1 MIKASVRGPFCLWGQ
16 VMDTTLEQKQSTVKQ
31 IGLWAGPSLFLF
43 MLLTSGGQEAMSRQ
57 AWLVAGV
64 GLWMAAWWSTEAIPV
79 AATAFIP
86 LVSFPLLQV
95 MPVKAVAQ
103 SYAHPTIFLFMGA
116 FVLALAVEKWSLH
129 RRIALSILS
138 KTGTDGRKLILG
150 FMLASALLSMWMTN
164 TSTAMMLLPIAASV
178 AAMVAEKSAGVSDAA
193 KRRFQVALLLALA
206 YATTIG
212 GMSTIIGTPPN
223 VLLAGFVEETYG
235 KQIAFFDWMLIG
247 LPLAL
252 VLIPLGWLVLTRL
265 AFSVD
270 IPASPEAA
278 GVIDDMRREMGG
290 MSTPEQRV
298 GLLFLAVVLL
308 WMARKWLNNV
318 TGLEGLSDAGI
329 VMAAALLLFVIP
341 SERGSVSRL
350 MEWDDVS
357 RLPWGVL
364 ILFGGGLAL
373 AAQVS
378 GSGLAV
384 WLGESL
390 LPVANLGTLVLIVA
404 AAGLVVFLT
413 ELTSNLATTATF
425 LPVIAAI
432 AAQSGIEPLVLCVP
446 VTLAASCAFML
457 PVATPPNAIVF
468 SSGVLTIPEMVRA
481 GFFMNLVALVVLTLL
496 ATLAVPLV
504 F

>member
-1 MIKASVRGPFCLWGQ
+1 MADRENSAIKR
-16 VMDTTLEQKQSTVKQ
+16 
-31 IGLWAGPSLFLF
+31 IGLWAGPLVFVL
-43 MLLTSGGQEAMSRQ
+43 MLLTSSSQGAMSRE

-64 GLWMAAWWSTEAIPV
+64 GIWMATWWSTEAIPV

-95 MPVKAVAQ
+95 MPVKVVAQ
-103 SYAHPTIFLFMGA
+103 SYSHPTIFLFMGA

-129 RRIALSILS
+129 RRIALTVLS

-150 FMLASALLSMWMTN
+150 FMLAAALLSMWMTN

-178 AAMVAEKSAGVSDAA
+178 AAMVAEKSVGVSSDD

-235 KQIAFFDWMLIG
+235 RQIAFFDWMLIG
-247 LPLAL
+247 LSLAL
-252 VLIPLGWLVLTRL
+252 VLLPLGWLVLTRV
-265 AFSVD
+265 AFRVD
-270 IPASPEAA
+270 LPASPEAA
-278 GVIDDMRREMGG
+278 EVIRDMRLEMGV
-290 MSTPEQRV
+290 MSASERRV
-298 GLLFLAVVLL
+298 GFIFLTVVAL
-308 WMARKWLNNV
+308 WMSRKWLNTV
-318 TGLEGLSDAGI
+318 SGLEGLSDAGV

-341 SERGSVSRL
+341 SEKGSASRL
-350 MEWDDVS
+350 MDWEDVA

-404 AAGLVVFLT
+404 ATGLVVFLT

-496 ATLAVPLV
+496 ATVAIPLV

>member
-1 MIKASVRGPFCLWGQ
+1 MTADREHSLIKQ
-16 VMDTTLEQKQSTVKQ
+16 V
-31 IGLWAGPSLFLF
+31 GLWLGPLAFLL
-43 MLLTSGGQEAMSRQ
+43 MLLTSSAQEAMPRE
-57 AWLVAGV
+57 AWVVAGV
-64 GLWMAAWWSTEAIPV
+64 GIWMATWWSTEAIPV

-129 RRIALSILS
+129 RRIALSVLS
-138 KTGTDGRKLILG
+138 KTGTDGRRLILG
-150 FMLASALLSMWMTN
+150 FMVAAALLSMWMTN

-178 AAMVAEKSAGVSDAA
+178 ASMVAERSLGASGEE
-193 KRRFQVALLLALA
+193 KRDFQVALLLALA

-235 KQIAFFDWMLIG
+235 REIAFFDWMLIG

-252 VLIPLGWLVLTRL
+252 ALLPLGWLVLTRI
-265 AFSVD
+265 AFRVD
-270 IPASPEAA
+270 IPASPDAA
-278 GVIDDMRREMGG
+278 EVIRDMRAEMGLI
-290 MSTPEQRV
+290 SAPERRV
-298 GLLFLAVVLL
+298 GLLFLVVVAL
-308 WMARKWLNNV
+308 WMSRKWLNTV
-318 TGLEGLSDAGI
+318 SGLEGLSDAGI
-329 VMAAALLLFVIP
+329 VMAAGLLLFVIP
-341 SERGSVSRL
+341 SEKGSASRL
-350 MEWDDVS
+350 MDWEDVA

-468 SSGVLTIPEMVRA
+468 SSGVLSIPEMVRA
-481 GFFMNLVALVVLTLL
+481 GFLMNLVALVALTLL

>member
-1 MIKASVRGPFCLWGQ
+1 MQ
-16 VMDTTLEQKQSTVKQ
+16 VAQTSNLSLAKTL
-31 IGLWAGPSLFLF
+31 GLWLGPILF
-43 MLLTSGGQEAMSRQ
+43 MAMLLMGQSQQAMPVD
-57 AWLVAGV
+57 AWLVAAV
-64 GLWMAAWWSTEAIPV
+64 GLWMAVWWSTEAVPV

-86 LVSFPLLQV
+86 LILFPVLQV
-95 MPVKAVAQ
+95 TPVKTVAQ
-103 SYAHPTIFLFMGA
+103 SYAHPTIFLFLGA
-116 FVLALAVEKWSLH
+116 FILALAVEKWSLH
-129 RRIALSILS
+129 RRIALTVLS
-138 KTGTDGRKLILG
+138 RTGTDGRKLILG
-150 FMLASALLSMWMTN
+150 FMIAASLLSMWMTN

-178 AAMVAEKSAGVSDAA
+178 AAMVAEKASGTSAES
-193 KRRFQVALLLALA
+193 KRTFQVALLLSLA

-212 GMSTIIGTPPN
+212 GMATIIGTPPN
-223 VLLAGFVEETYG
+223 VLLAGFIEETYG
-235 KQIAFFDWMLIG
+235 LQIAFLDWMLIG

-252 VLIPLGWLVLTRL
+252 VLLPLGWVVLTRI
-265 AFSVD
+265 AFTVD
-270 IPASPEAA
+270 IAESKEA
-278 GVIDDMRREMGG
+278 GDVIADMRRQLGVMHASER
-290 MSTPEQRV
+290 RV
-298 GLLFLAVVLL
+298 GILFLVVVFC
-308 WMARKWLNNV
+308 WMTRSWLNDFSSF
-318 TGLEGLSDAGI
+318 EGVSDAGI

-341 SERGSVSRL
+341 AGDGSGQRL
-350 MEWDDVS
+350 MVWEDVS

-390 LPVANLGTLVLIVA
+390 LPVASLGTLVLIVA

-413 ELTSNLATTATF
+413 ELTSNLATAATF

-481 GFFMNLVALVVLTLL
+481 GFLMNLIALIALTIL
-496 ATLAVPLV
+496 ATVAVPLV

>member
-1 MIKASVRGPFCLWGQ
+1 M
-16 VMDTTLEQKQSTVKQ
+16 TTDQESSAIKQ
-31 IGLWAGPSLFLF
+31 IGLWIGPLAFLL
-43 MLLTSGGQEAMSRQ
+43 MLLTSDSQEAMSRD

-64 GLWMAAWWSTEAIPV
+64 GIWMATWWSTEAIPV

-86 LVSFPLLQV
+86 LVSFPVLQV

-129 RRIALSILS
+129 RRIALTVLS

-150 FMLASALLSMWMTN
+150 FMLAAALLSMWMTN
-164 TSTAMMLLPIAASV
+164 TSTAMMLLPIAVSV
-178 AAMVAEKSAGVSDAA
+178 AAMVAEKSVGVSDAD
-193 KRRFQVALLLALA
+193 KRRFQVSLLLGLA

-235 KQIAFFDWMLIG
+235 RQIAFFDWMLIG

-252 VLIPLGWLVLTRL
+252 VLLPLGWFVLTRI
-265 AFSVD
+265 AFRVD
-270 IPASPEAA
+270 VPASPEAA
-278 GVIDDMRREMGG
+278 EVIRDMRIQMGV
-290 MSTPEQRV
+290 MSAPERRV
-298 GLLFLAVVLL
+298 GLLFLMVVTL
-308 WMARKWLNNV
+308 WMSRKWLN
-318 TGLEGLSDAGI
+318 TLSGLEGLSDAGI

-341 SERGSVSRL
+341 SEKGSASRL
-350 MEWDDVS
+350 MDWDDVA

-390 LPVANLGTLVLIVA
+390 LPVANLGTFVLVVA

>member
-1 MIKASVRGPFCLWGQ
+1 M
-16 VMDTTLEQKQSTVKQ
+16 TTDQESSAIKQ
-31 IGLWAGPSLFLF
+31 IGLWIGPLAFLL
-43 MLLTSGGQEAMSRQ
+43 MLLTSDSQEAMSRE

-64 GLWMAAWWSTEAIPV
+64 GIWMATWWSTEAIPV

-86 LVSFPLLQV
+86 LVSFPVLQV

-129 RRIALSILS
+129 RRIALTVLS

-150 FMLASALLSMWMTN
+150 FMLAAALLSMWMTN
-164 TSTAMMLLPIAASV
+164 TSTAMMLLPIAVSV
-178 AAMVAEKSAGVSDAA
+178 AAMVAEKSVGGSDAD
-193 KRRFQVALLLALA
+193 KRRFQVSLLLALA

-235 KQIAFFDWMLIG
+235 RQIAFFDWMLIG

-252 VLIPLGWLVLTRL
+252 VLLPLGWFVLTRI
-265 AFSVD
+265 AFRVD
-270 IPASPEAA
+270 VPASPEAA
-278 GVIDDMRREMGG
+278 EVIRNMRIEMGV
-290 MSTPEQRV
+290 MPAPERRV
-298 GLLFLAVVLL
+298 GLLFLMVVTL
-308 WMARKWLNNV
+308 WMSRKWLN
-318 TGLEGLSDAGI
+318 TMSGLEGLSDAGI
-329 VMAAALLLFVIP
+329 VMAVALLLFVIP
-341 SERGSVSRL
+341 SEKGSASRL
-350 MEWDDVS
+350 MDWEDVA

-390 LPVANLGTLVLIVA
+390 LPVANLGTLVLVVA

-496 ATLAVPLV
+496 ATLAVPV
-504 F
+504 MF

>member
-1 MIKASVRGPFCLWGQ
+1 M
-16 VMDTTLEQKQSTVKQ
+16 TLDREHLVIKQ
-31 IGLWAGPSLFLF
+31 IGLWAGPIIFLV
-43 MLLTSGGQEAMSRQ
+43 MLLTSSSQDTMPRE

-64 GLWMAAWWSTEAIPV
+64 GIWMATWWSTEAIPV

-95 MPVKAVAQ
+95 MPVKAVVQ

-129 RRIALSILS
+129 RRIALTVLS

-150 FMLASALLSMWMTN
+150 FMLAAALLSMWMTN

-178 AAMVAEKSAGVSDAA
+178 AAMVAEKSVGVSSPD

-235 KQIAFFDWMLIG
+235 RQIAFFDWMLIG

-252 VLIPLGWLVLTRL
+252 VLLPLGWLVLTRV
-265 AFSVD
+265 AFRVD
-270 IPASPEAA
+270 IPASREAA
-278 GVIDDMRREMGG
+278 EVIRDMRIEMGA
-290 MSTPEQRV
+290 MSAPERRV
-298 GLLFLAVVLL
+298 GLLFLTVVAL
-308 WMARKWLNNV
+308 WMSRKWLNTV
-318 TGLEGLSDAGI
+318 SGLEGLSDAGI

-341 SERGSVSRL
+341 SEKGSASRL
-350 MEWDDVS
+350 MDWEDVA

>member
-1 MIKASVRGPFCLWGQ
+1 
-16 VMDTTLEQKQSTVKQ
+16 
-31 IGLWAGPSLFLF
+31 
-43 MLLTSGGQEAMSRQ
+43 
-57 AWLVAGV
+57 
-64 GLWMAAWWSTEAIPV
+64 
-79 AATAFIP
+79 
-86 LVSFPLLQV
+86 
-95 MPVKAVAQ
+95 
-103 SYAHPTIFLFMGA
+103 
-116 FVLALAVEKWSLH
+116 
-129 RRIALSILS
+129 
-138 KTGTDGRKLILG
+138 
-150 FMLASALLSMWMTN
+150 
-164 TSTAMMLLPIAASV
+164 
-178 AAMVAEKSAGVSDAA
+178 
-193 KRRFQVALLLALA
+193 VALLLSLA

-212 GMSTIIGTPPN
+212 GMATIIGTPPN
-223 VLLAGFVEETYG
+223 VLLAGFIEETYG
-235 KQIAFFDWMLIG
+235 LQIAFMDWMLIG

-252 VLIPLGWLVLTRL
+252 ILLPLGWVVLTRI
-265 AFSVD
+265 AFTVD
-270 IPASPEAA
+270 IAESKEA
-278 GVIDDMRREMGG
+278 GDVITDMRRQLDVMHASER
-290 MSTPEQRV
+290 RV
-298 GLLFLAVVLL
+298 GLLFLAVVFL
-308 WMARKWLNNV
+308 WMTRSWLNDFS
-318 TGLEGLSDAGI
+318 GLEGVSDAGI

-341 SERGSVSRL
+341 AGDGSGQRL
-350 MEWDDVS
+350 MVWEDVS

-390 LPVANLGTLVLIVA
+390 LPVASLGVLVLIVA

-413 ELTSNLATTATF
+413 ELTSNLATAATF

-481 GFFMNLVALVVLTLL
+481 GFLMNLIALVALTILGTV
-496 ATLAVPLV
+496 AVPLV

>member
-1 MIKASVRGPFCLWGQ
+1 MVTDQQQERSI
-16 VMDTTLEQKQSTVKQ
+16 VKQ
-31 IGLWAGPSLFLF
+31 IGLWLGPAFFLLMFLTAGS
-43 MLLTSGGQEAMSRQ
+43 QETMPRD

-64 GLWMAAWWSTEAIPV
+64 GLWMATWWSTEAIPV

-86 LVSFPLLQV
+86 LVAFPLLQV
-95 MPVKAVAQ
+95 MPVRAVAQ

-129 RRIALSILS
+129 RRIALAVLS
-138 KTGTDGRKLILG
+138 RTGTDGRKLILG
-150 FMLASALLSMWMTN
+150 FMVASALLSMWMTN

-178 AAMVAEKSAGVSDAA
+178 AAMVAEKAVGVSGEE

-223 VLLAGFVEETYG
+223 VMLAGFIEETYG
-235 KQIAFFDWMLIG
+235 LQIAFFDWMLIG

-252 VLIPLGWLVLTRL
+252 VLLPLGWVVLTRIV
-265 AFSVD
+265 FRVD
-270 IPASPEAA
+270 VPASPEAA
-278 GVIDDMRREMGG
+278 NVISGMRREMGV
-290 MSTPEQRV
+290 MTSPERRV
-298 GLLFLAVVLL
+298 GLLFLSVVLL
-308 WMARKWLNNV
+308 WMSRKWLNNV
-318 TGLEGLSDAGI
+318 SGLEGLSDAGI

-341 SERGSVSRL
+341 SKKGSASRL
-350 MEWDDVS
+350 MEWEDVA

-432 AAQSGIEPLVLCVP
+432 AAQSGIEPLILCVP

-481 GFFMNLVALVVLTLL
+481 GFVMNLVALVVLTLL

>member
-1 MIKASVRGPFCLWGQ
+1 MTTDRENPVIKR
-16 VMDTTLEQKQSTVKQ
+16 T
-31 IGLWAGPSLFLF
+31 GLWAGPLVCFL
-43 MLLTSGGQEAMSRQ
+43 MLLTSSYQETMPRE

-64 GLWMAAWWSTEAIPV
+64 GIWMATWWSTEAIPV

-129 RRIALSILS
+129 RRIALTVLS

-150 FMLASALLSMWMTN
+150 FMVAAALLSMWMTN

-178 AAMVAEKSAGVSDAA
+178 AAMVAEKSVGVSSAD

-235 KQIAFFDWMLIG
+235 RQIAFFDWMLIG

-252 VLIPLGWLVLTRL
+252 VLLPLGWLVLTRV
-265 AFSVD
+265 AFHVD
-270 IPASPEAA
+270 IPASREAA
-278 GVIDDMRREMGG
+278 EVIRDMRLEMGA
-290 MSTPEQRV
+290 MSAPERRV
-298 GLLFLAVVLL
+298 GLLFLTVVAL
-308 WMARKWLNNV
+308 WMSRKWLNTV
-318 TGLEGLSDAGI
+318 SGLEGLSDAGI

-341 SERGSVSRL
+341 SEKGSASRL
-350 MEWDDVS
+350 MDWEDVA

>member
-1 MIKASVRGPFCLWGQ
+1 MTTDREHSVIKQ
-16 VMDTTLEQKQSTVKQ
+16 V
-31 IGLWAGPSLFLF
+31 GLWAGPLAFFL
-43 MLLTSGGQEAMSRQ
+43 MLLTSSLQETMSRE

-64 GLWMAAWWSTEAIPV
+64 GFWMATWWSTEAIPV
-79 AATAFIP
+79 SATAFIP

-129 RRIALSILS
+129 RRIALSVLS
-138 KTGTDGRKLILG
+138 KSGTDGRKLILG
-150 FMLASALLSMWMTN
+150 FMVAAALLSMWMTN

-178 AAMVAEKSAGVSDAA
+178 AAMVAEKAVGVSVEE

-223 VLLAGFVEETYG
+223 VMLAGFIDETYG
-235 KQIAFFDWMLIG
+235 LQIAFFDWMLIG

-252 VLIPLGWLVLTRL
+252 VLLPLGWVVLTRV
-265 AFSVD
+265 AFRVD
-270 IPASPEAA
+270 VPARPEAA
-278 GVIDDMRREMGG
+278 PVISGMRREMGA
-290 MSTPEQRV
+290 MTSPERRV
-298 GLLFLAVVLL
+298 GLLFISVVLL
-308 WMARKWLNNV
+308 WMSRKWLNDV
-318 TGLEGLSDAGI
+318 SGFEGLSDAGI

-341 SERGSVSRL
+341 SKKGYATRL
-350 MEWDDVS
+350 MEWEDVA

-373 AAQVS
+373 ATQVS
-378 GSGLAV
+378 SSGLEV

-390 LPVANLGTLVLIVA
+390 LPVANLGTLTLIVA

-432 AAQSGIEPLVLCVP
+432 AAQSGIEPLILCVP

-481 GFFMNLVALVVLTLL
+481 GFVMNLVALVVLTLL
-496 ATLAVPLV
+496 AALAVPLV

>member
-1 MIKASVRGPFCLWGQ
+1 M
-16 VMDTTLEQKQSTVKQ
+16 TTDQESSAIKQ
-31 IGLWAGPSLFLF
+31 IGLWIGPLAFLL
-43 MLLTSGGQEAMSRQ
+43 MLLTSDSQEAMSRE

-64 GLWMAAWWSTEAIPV
+64 GIWMATWWSTEAIPV

-86 LVSFPLLQV
+86 LVSFPILQV

-129 RRIALSILS
+129 RRIALTVLS

-150 FMLASALLSMWMTN
+150 FMLAAALLSMWMTN
-164 TSTAMMLLPIAASV
+164 TSTAMMLLPIAVSV
-178 AAMVAEKSAGVSDAA
+178 AAMVAEKSVGVSDAD
-193 KRRFQVALLLALA
+193 KRRFQVSLLLALA

-235 KQIAFFDWMLIG
+235 RQIAFFDWMLIG

-252 VLIPLGWLVLTRL
+252 VLLPLGWFVLTRI
-265 AFSVD
+265 AFRVD
-270 IPASPEAA
+270 VPASPEAA
-278 GVIDDMRREMGG
+278 EVIRNMRIEMGV
-290 MSTPEQRV
+290 MSAPERRV
-298 GLLFLAVVLL
+298 GLLFLMVVTL
-308 WMARKWLNNV
+308 WMSRKWLN
-318 TGLEGLSDAGI
+318 TMSGLEGLSDAGI
-329 VMAAALLLFVIP
+329 VMAVALLLFVIP
-341 SERGSVSRL
+341 SEKGSASRL
-350 MEWDDVS
+350 MDWEDVA

-390 LPVANLGTLVLIVA
+390 LPVANLGTLVLVVA

-496 ATLAVPLV
+496 ATLAVPV
-504 F
+504 MF

>member
-1 MIKASVRGPFCLWGQ
+1 MTIDREHLVI
-16 VMDTTLEQKQSTVKQ
+16 KQ
-31 IGLWAGPSLFLF
+31 IGLWAGPIIFLV
-43 MLLTSGGQEAMSRQ
+43 MLLTSSSQDTMSRE

-64 GLWMAAWWSTEAIPV
+64 GIWMATWWSTEAIPV

-95 MPVKAVAQ
+95 MPVKVVAQ

-129 RRIALSILS
+129 RRIALNVLS

-150 FMLASALLSMWMTN
+150 FMLAAALLSMWMTN

-178 AAMVAEKSAGVSDAA
+178 AAMVAEKSVGVSSAD

-235 KQIAFFDWMLIG
+235 RQIAFFDWMLIG

-252 VLIPLGWLVLTRL
+252 VLLPLGWLVLTRV
-265 AFSVD
+265 AFRVD
-270 IPASPEAA
+270 IPASREAA
-278 GVIDDMRREMGG
+278 EVIRDMRLEMGV
-290 MSTPEQRV
+290 MSAPERRV
-298 GLLFLAVVLL
+298 GLLFLMVVAL
-308 WMARKWLNNV
+308 WMSRKWLNTV
-318 TGLEGLSDAGI
+318 SGLEGLSDAGV

-341 SERGSVSRL
+341 SEKGSASRL
-350 MEWDDVS
+350 MDWEDVA

>member
-1 MIKASVRGPFCLWGQ
+1 MLVAQTSNLSLAK
-16 VMDTTLEQKQSTVKQ
+16 TL
-31 IGLWAGPSLFLF
+31 GLWLGPGLF
-43 MLLTSGGQEAMSRQ
+43 MAMLLMGQSQQAMPVD
-57 AWLVAGV
+57 AWLVAAV
-64 GLWMAAWWSTEAIPV
+64 GLWMAVWWSTEAVPV

-86 LVSFPLLQV
+86 LILFPVLQV
-95 MPVKAVAQ
+95 TPVKTVAQ
-103 SYAHPTIFLFMGA
+103 SYAHPTIFLFLGA
-116 FVLALAVEKWSLH
+116 FILALAVEKWSLH
-129 RRIALSILS
+129 RRIALTVLS
-138 KTGTDGRKLILG
+138 RTGTDGRKLILG
-150 FMLASALLSMWMTN
+150 FMIAASLLSMWMTN

-178 AAMVAEKSAGVSDAA
+178 AAMVAEKASGTSAES
-193 KRRFQVALLLALA
+193 KRTFQVALLLSLA

-212 GMSTIIGTPPN
+212 GMATIIGTPPN
-223 VLLAGFVEETYG
+223 VLLAGFIEETYG
-235 KQIAFFDWMLIG
+235 LQIAFLDWMLIG

-252 VLIPLGWLVLTRL
+252 VLLPLGWVVLTRI
-265 AFSVD
+265 AFTVD
-270 IPASPEAA
+270 IAESKEASD
-278 GVIDDMRREMGG
+278 VIADMRRQLGVMHASER
-290 MSTPEQRV
+290 RV
-298 GLLFLAVVLL
+298 GLLFLVVVFC
-308 WMARKWLNNV
+308 WMTRSWLNDFSSF
-318 TGLEGLSDAGI
+318 EGVSDAGI

-341 SERGSVSRL
+341 AGDASGQRL
-350 MEWDDVS
+350 MVWEDVS

-390 LPVANLGTLVLIVA
+390 LPVASLGVLVLIVA

-413 ELTSNLATTATF
+413 ELTSNLATAATF

-481 GFFMNLVALVVLTLL
+481 GFLMNLIALVALTIL
-496 ATLAVPLV
+496 ATFAVPLV

>member
-1 MIKASVRGPFCLWGQ
+1 MTADREHSLIKQ
-16 VMDTTLEQKQSTVKQ
+16 V
-31 IGLWAGPSLFLF
+31 GLWAGPLAFFL
-43 MLLTSGGQEAMSRQ
+43 MLLTSGFQETMSRE

-64 GLWMAAWWSTEAIPV
+64 GFWMATWWSTEAIPV

-86 LVSFPLLQV
+86 LVAFPLLQV
-95 MPVKAVAQ
+95 MPVRAVAQ

-129 RRIALSILS
+129 RRIALTVLS
-138 KTGTDGRKLILG
+138 RTGTDGRKLILG
-150 FMLASALLSMWMTN
+150 FMVASALLSMWMTN

-178 AAMVAEKSAGVSDAA
+178 AAMVAEKAVGVSVEE

-223 VLLAGFVEETYG
+223 VMLAGFIEEAYG
-235 KQIAFFDWMLIG
+235 LQIAFFDWMLIG

-252 VLIPLGWLVLTRL
+252 VLLPLGWVVLTRVV
-265 AFSVD
+265 FRVD
-270 IPASPEAA
+270 IPASPEATN
-278 GVIDDMRREMGG
+278 VISGMRREMGAMTG
-290 MSTPEQRV
+290 SERRV
-298 GLLFLAVVLL
+298 GLLFLSVVLL
-308 WMARKWLNNV
+308 WMSRKWLNKV
-318 TGLEGLSDAGI
+318 SGLEGLSDAGI
-329 VMAAALLLFVIP
+329 VMGAALLLFVIP
-341 SERGSVSRL
+341 SKKGYATRL
-350 MEWDDVS
+350 MEWEDVA

-378 GSGLAV
+378 SSGLAV

-432 AAQSGIEPLVLCVP
+432 AAQSGIEPLTLCVP

-481 GFFMNLVALVVLTLL
+481 GFVMNLVALVVLTLL
-496 ATLAVPLV
+496 ATLAVPVV

>member
-1 MIKASVRGPFCLWGQ
+1 MTIDREHLVI
-16 VMDTTLEQKQSTVKQ
+16 KQ
-31 IGLWAGPSLFLF
+31 IGLWAGPIIFLV
-43 MLLTSGGQEAMSRQ
+43 MLLTSSSQDTMPRE

-64 GLWMAAWWSTEAIPV
+64 GIWMATWWSTEAIPV

-103 SYAHPTIFLFMGA
+103 SYAHPTIFLFLGA

-129 RRIALSILS
+129 RRIALTVLS

-150 FMLASALLSMWMTN
+150 FMLAAALLSMWMTN

-178 AAMVAEKSAGVSDAA
+178 AAMVAEKSVGVSSAD

-235 KQIAFFDWMLIG
+235 RQIAFFDWMLIG
-247 LPLAL
+247 LPLAV
-252 VLIPLGWLVLTRL
+252 VLLPLGWLVLTRV
-265 AFSVD
+265 AFRVD
-270 IPASPEAA
+270 IPASREAA
-278 GVIDDMRREMGG
+278 EVIRDMRLEMGA
-290 MSTPEQRV
+290 MLAPERRV
-298 GLLFLAVVLL
+298 GLLFLTVVAL
-308 WMARKWLNNV
+308 WMSRKWLNTV
-318 TGLEGLSDAGI
+318 SVLEGLSDAGI

-341 SERGSVSRL
+341 SEKGSASRL
-350 MEWDDVS
+350 MDWEDVA

-432 AAQSGIEPLVLCVP
+432 AEQSGIEPLVLCVP

>member
-1 MIKASVRGPFCLWGQ
+1 MTIDREHRLI
-16 VMDTTLEQKQSTVKQ
+16 KQ
-31 IGLWAGPSLFLF
+31 IGLWAGPLVFLL
-43 MLLTSGGQEAMSRQ
+43 MLLTSGSQETMSRE

-64 GLWMAAWWSTEAIPV
+64 GIWMATWWSTEAIPV

-95 MPVKAVAQ
+95 MPVKAIAQ

-129 RRIALSILS
+129 RRIALTVLS
-138 KTGTDGRKLILG
+138 KTGTDGRKLIAG
-150 FMLASALLSMWMTN
+150 FMLAAALLSMWMTN

-178 AAMVAEKSAGVSDAA
+178 AAMVAEKSVGVSDAD

-235 KQIAFFDWMLIG
+235 RQIAFFDWMLIG

-252 VLIPLGWLVLTRL
+252 VLLPVGWLVLTRV
-265 AFSVD
+265 AFRVD
-270 IPASPEAA
+270 IPASPEARE
-278 GVIDDMRREMGG
+278 VIRDMRVQMGV
-290 MSTPEQRV
+290 MSAPEQRV
-298 GLLFLAVVLL
+298 GLLFLTVVAL
-308 WMARKWLNNV
+308 WMSRKWLNTV
-318 TGLEGLSDAGI
+318 SGLEGLSDAGI

-341 SERGSVSRL
+341 SEKGSASRL
-350 MEWDDVS
+350 MDWEDVA

-390 LPVANLGTLVLIVA
+390 LPVANLGTLVLVVA

-432 AAQSGIEPLVLCVP
+432 AAQSSIEPLVLCVP

>member
-1 MIKASVRGPFCLWGQ
+1 VTADREHSLIKQ
-16 VMDTTLEQKQSTVKQ
+16 V
-31 IGLWAGPSLFLF
+31 GLWAGPLAFFL
-43 MLLTSGGQEAMSRQ
+43 MLLTSSFQETMSRE

-64 GLWMAAWWSTEAIPV
+64 GFWMATWWSTEAIPV

-86 LVSFPLLQV
+86 LVAFPLLQV
-95 MPVKAVAQ
+95 MPVRAVAQ

-129 RRIALSILS
+129 RRIALTVLS
-138 KTGTDGRKLILG
+138 RTGTDGRKLILG
-150 FMLASALLSMWMTN
+150 FMVASALLSMWMTN

-178 AAMVAEKSAGVSDAA
+178 AAMVAEKAVGVSVEE

-223 VLLAGFVEETYG
+223 VMLAGFIEETYG
-235 KQIAFFDWMLIG
+235 LQIAFFDWMLIG

-252 VLIPLGWLVLTRL
+252 VLLPLGWVVLTRVV
-265 AFSVD
+265 FRVD
-270 IPASPEAA
+270 IPASPEATN
-278 GVIDDMRREMGG
+278 VISGMRREMGA
-290 MSTPEQRV
+290 MKSSERRV
-298 GLLFLAVVLL
+298 GLLFLSVVLL
-308 WMARKWLNNV
+308 WMSRKWLNKLS
-318 TGLEGLSDAGI
+318 GLEGLSDAGI

-341 SERGSVSRL
+341 SKRGFATRL
-350 MEWDDVS
+350 MEWEDVA

-378 GSGLAV
+378 SSGLAV

-432 AAQSGIEPLVLCVP
+432 AAQSGIEPLILCVP

-481 GFFMNLVALVVLTLL
+481 GFVMNLVALMVLTLL

>member
-1 MIKASVRGPFCLWGQ
+1 MQ
-16 VMDTTLEQKQSTVKQ
+16 VAQTSNLSLAKTL
-31 IGLWAGPSLFLF
+31 GLWLGPILF
-43 MLLTSGGQEAMSRQ
+43 MAMLLMGQSQQAMPVD
-57 AWLVAGV
+57 AWLVAAV
-64 GLWMAAWWSTEAIPV
+64 GLWMAVWWSTEAVPV

-86 LVSFPLLQV
+86 LILFPVLQV
-95 MPVKAVAQ
+95 TPVKTVAQ
-103 SYAHPTIFLFMGA
+103 SYAHPTIFLFLGA
-116 FVLALAVEKWSLH
+116 FILALAVEKWSLH
-129 RRIALSILS
+129 RRIALTVLS
-138 KTGTDGRKLILG
+138 RTGTDGRKLILG
-150 FMLASALLSMWMTN
+150 FMIAASLLSMWMTN

-178 AAMVAEKSAGVSDAA
+178 AAMVAEKASGTSAES
-193 KRRFQVALLLALA
+193 KRTFQVALLLSLA

-212 GMSTIIGTPPN
+212 GMATIIGTPPN
-223 VLLAGFVEETYG
+223 VLLAGFIEETYG
-235 KQIAFFDWMLIG
+235 LQIAFLDWMLIG

-252 VLIPLGWLVLTRL
+252 VLLPLGWVVLTRI
-265 AFSVD
+265 AFTVD
-270 IPASPEAA
+270 IAESKEA
-278 GVIDDMRREMGG
+278 GDVIADMRRQLGVMHASER
-290 MSTPEQRV
+290 RV
-298 GLLFLAVVLL
+298 GLLFLVVVFF
-308 WMARKWLNNV
+308 WMTRSWLNDFSSF
-318 TGLEGLSDAGI
+318 EGVSDAGI

-341 SERGSVSRL
+341 AGDGSGQRL
-350 MEWDDVS
+350 MVWEDVS

-390 LPVANLGTLVLIVA
+390 LPVASLGTLVLIVA

-413 ELTSNLATTATF
+413 ELTSNLATAATF

-481 GFFMNLVALVVLTLL
+481 GFLMNLIALVALTIL
-496 ATLAVPLV
+496 ATVAVPLV

>member
-1 MIKASVRGPFCLWGQ
+1 MTTDREHSVIKQ
-16 VMDTTLEQKQSTVKQ
+16 V
-31 IGLWAGPSLFLF
+31 GLWAGPLAFFL
-43 MLLTSGGQEAMSRQ
+43 MLLTSSLQETMSRE

-64 GLWMAAWWSTEAIPV
+64 GFWMATWWSTEAIPV

-129 RRIALSILS
+129 RRIALSVLS
-138 KTGTDGRKLILG
+138 KSGTDGRKLILG
-150 FMLASALLSMWMTN
+150 FMVAAALLSMWMTN

-178 AAMVAEKSAGVSDAA
+178 AVMVAEKAVGVSVEE
-193 KRRFQVALLLALA
+193 KRRFQVALLLGLA

-223 VLLAGFVEETYG
+223 VMLAGFIEETYG
-235 KQIAFFDWMLIG
+235 LQIAFFDWMLIG

-252 VLIPLGWLVLTRL
+252 VLLPLGWVVLTRV
-265 AFSVD
+265 AFRVD
-270 IPASPEAA
+270 VPASPEAA
-278 GVIDDMRREMGG
+278 DVISVMRREMGAMTG
-290 MSTPEQRV
+290 PEQRV
-298 GLLFLAVVLL
+298 GLVFLSVVLL
-308 WMARKWLNNV
+308 WMSRKWLNNV
-318 TGLEGLSDAGI
+318 SGLEGLSDAGI

-341 SERGSVSRL
+341 SKKGYATRL
-350 MEWDDVS
+350 MEWEDVA

-378 GSGLAV
+378 SSGLAV

-390 LPVANLGTLVLIVA
+390 LPVANLGTLTLIVA

-432 AAQSGIEPLVLCVP
+432 AAQSGIEPLILCVP

-481 GFFMNLVALVVLTLL
+481 GFVMNLVALVVLTLL

>member
-1 MIKASVRGPFCLWGQ
+1 MQ
-16 VMDTTLEQKQSTVKQ
+16 VAQTSNLSLAKTL
-31 IGLWAGPSLFLF
+31 GLWLGPILF
-43 MLLTSGGQEAMSRQ
+43 MAMLLMGQSQQAMPVD
-57 AWLVAGV
+57 AWLVAAV
-64 GLWMAAWWSTEAIPV
+64 GLWMAVWWSTEAVPV

-86 LVSFPLLQV
+86 LILFPVLQV
-95 MPVKAVAQ
+95 TPVKTVAQ
-103 SYAHPTIFLFMGA
+103 SYAHPTIFLFLGA
-116 FVLALAVEKWSLH
+116 FILALAVEKWSLH
-129 RRIALSILS
+129 RRIALTVLS
-138 KTGTDGRKLILG
+138 RTGTDGRKLILG
-150 FMLASALLSMWMTN
+150 FMIAASLLSMWMTN

-178 AAMVAEKSAGVSDAA
+178 AAMVAEKASGTSAES
-193 KRRFQVALLLALA
+193 KRTFQVALLLSLA

-212 GMSTIIGTPPN
+212 GMATIIGTPPN
-223 VLLAGFVEETYG
+223 VLLAGFIEETYG
-235 KQIAFFDWMLIG
+235 LQIAFLDWMLIG

-252 VLIPLGWLVLTRL
+252 VLLPLGWVVLTRI
-265 AFSVD
+265 AFTVD
-270 IPASPEAA
+270 IAESKEA
-278 GVIDDMRREMGG
+278 GDVIADMRRQLGVMHASER
-290 MSTPEQRV
+290 RV
-298 GLLFLAVVLL
+298 GLLFLVVVFC
-308 WMARKWLNNV
+308 WMTRSWLNDFSSF
-318 TGLEGLSDAGI
+318 EGVSDAGI

-341 SERGSVSRL
+341 AGDGSGQRL
-350 MEWDDVS
+350 MVWEDVS

-390 LPVANLGTLVLIVA
+390 LPVASLGTLVLIVA

-413 ELTSNLATTATF
+413 ELTSNLATAATF

-481 GFFMNLVALVVLTLL
+481 GFLMNLIALVALTIL
-496 ATLAVPLV
+496 ATFAVPWV